1 MCHFWRWSPN
11 SCETIKDELV
21 KRFQLKDD
29 GTPDVV
35 TSPTCVAMLLD
46 PRYKTMKILQEE
58 EQENLISFVAD
69 LLPDEVE
76 SQVCPK
82 QEAVSGDSDQAS
94 SSNILDCLLGDVEID
109 LTSASKVTASE
120 VKQYLQ

>member
-1 MCHFWRWSPN
+1 MKLKS
-11 SCETIKDELV
+11 TIKDELV

-29 GTPDVV
+29 GTPDEV

-58 EQENLISFVAD
+58 EQENIISFVAD

-76 SQVCPK
+76 SQMRPK
-82 QEAVSGDSDQAS
+82 QEPVSGDSDQAS

-120 VKQYLQ
+120 VK